1 MKIASYLY
9 RRKSALLKGLVLGCT
24 VWLTVTVLLFME
36 DRRITPSSNG
46 NDPSGGGYQQQ
57 PVAAAQQRLSDM
69 AAAVAA
75 ADDDNRLLDD
85 EFPLEGGVE
94 QQPAAAV
101 VVHHQQQQQQ
111 PPSGGRTSSKRL
123 RSAAAANGGA
133 MDNGEGVLPQPHGAD
148 DDGSGGRKTYGEMG
162 RPVVL
167 PANLSADVKSLVDEG
182 WKNNA
187 FNQYA
192 SDLISVHRS
201 LPDPRDEW

>member
-36 DRRITPSSNG
+36 DRRITPSA
-46 NDPSGGGYQQQ
+46 SGGGGSIGYLQQQQ
-57 PVAAAQQRLSDM
+57 PVAQRLS
-69 AAAVAA
+69 AAAEDDA
-75 ADDDNRLLDD
+75 DDNRLLDD

-94 QQPAAAV
+94 QLPAAV
-101 VVHHQQQQQQ
+101 ISVQQQLQQQ
-111 PPSGGRTSSKRL
+111 HPAVRTSSKRSQAL
-123 RSAAAANGGA
+123 LQ
-133 MDNGEGVLPQPHGAD
+133 NGEGVLPQPNDGGAE
-148 DDGSGGRKTYGEMG
+148 KAYGEMG
-162 RPVVL
+162 KPVVL
-167 PANLSADVKSLVDEG
+167 PANLTADIKKLVDEG

-192 SDLISVHRS
+192 SDLISLHRS

>member
-36 DRRITPSSNG
+36 DRRISPAS
-46 NDPSGGGYQQQ
+46 NDPSAAGSYQQQ
-57 PVAAAQQRLSDM
+57 QPIAAAQRRLSDD
-69 AAAVAA
+69 VD
-75 ADDDNRLLDD
+75 ADNSLLDD

-94 QQPAAAV
+94 QQPAAPV
-101 VVHHQQQQQQ
+101 IVQQQ
-111 PPSGGRTSSKRL
+111 
-123 RSAAAANGGA
+123 AGA
-133 MDNGEGVLPQPHGAD
+133 GAGLQNGEGVLPQPNRGGAN
-148 DDGSGGRKTYGEMG
+148 DGERGRKVYGEMG
-162 RPVVL
+162 KPVVL
-167 PANLSADVKSLVDEG
+167 PANLTADVKKLVDEG

-192 SDLISVHRS
+192 SDLISLHRS

>member
-36 DRRITPSSNG
+36 DRRISPASN
-46 NDPSGGGYQQQ
+46 NDPSAGGGGYQQQQ
-57 PVAAAQQRLSDM
+57 PVAAAQRLSAIAAAAAA
-69 AAAVAA
+69 AAAV
-75 ADDDNRLLDD
+75 DDNQLLDD

-94 QQPAAAV
+94 QQPAIAAIRE
-101 VVHHQQQQQQ
+101 QQQ
-111 PPSGGRTSSKRL
+111 SAVRTSSR
-123 RSAAAANGGA
+123 RSQAVGGLQ
-133 MDNGEGVLPQPHGAD
+133 NGEGVLPQPNNGLN
-148 DDGSGGRKTYGEMG
+148 DGDKTAYGEMG
-162 RPVVL
+162 KPVVL
-167 PANLSADVKSLVDEG
+167 PANLTADIKKLVDEG

>member
-36 DRRITPSSNG
+36 DRRITPAS
-46 NDPSGGGYQQQ
+46 NDPTAIGGGYQQL
-57 PVAAAQQRLSDM
+57 PVAAAQHLSAL
-69 AAAVAA
+69 AAAVE
-75 ADDDNRLLDD
+75 DDDNRLLDD

-94 QQPAAAV
+94 QQPAVAII
-101 VVHHQQQQQQ
+101 QQQ
-111 PPSGGRTSSKRL
+111 PSVIRTSSKR
-123 RSAAAANGGA
+123 SQAAAAVGLQ
-133 MDNGEGVLPQPHGAD
+133 NGEGVLPQPHGLD
-148 DDGSGGRKTYGEMG
+148 DHDKGYGEMG
-162 RPVVL
+162 KPVVL
-167 PANLSADVKSLVDEG
+167 PANLTADIKKLVDDG

-192 SDLISVHRS
+192 SDLISLHRS

>member
-36 DRRITPSSNG
+36 DRRITPASNDQPSSAVG
-46 NDPSGGGYQQQ
+46 GSGGGGGGGYRQQQ
-57 PVAAAQQRLSDM
+57 PVAAAQRLSAM
-69 AAAVAA
+69 AAAAA
-75 ADDDNRLLDD
+75 VDDDNRLLDD

-94 QQPAAAV
+94 QQQPAVVIVPQPSAARTSSRRSQAAAV
-101 VVHHQQQQQQ
+101 
-111 PPSGGRTSSKRL
+111 
-123 RSAAAANGGA
+123 AAGLQNGQ
-133 MDNGEGVLPQPHGAD
+133 GVLPQPNG
-148 DDGSGGRKTYGEMG
+148 DGGDGGRHKAYGEMG
-162 RPVVL
+162 KPVVL
-167 PANLSADVKSLVDEG
+167 PANLTADVKRLVDEG

-192 SDLISVHRS
+192 SDLISLHRS

>member
-36 DRRITPSSNG
+36 DRRITPSASGNG
-46 NDPSGGGYQQQ
+46 DGVGYMQQQQ
-57 PVAAAQQRLSDM
+57 PVAQRLS
-69 AAAVAA
+69 AVA
-75 ADDDNRLLDD
+75 DDDTDDNRLLDD

-94 QQPAAAV
+94 QLPAAV
-101 VVHHQQQQQQ
+101 IPVQQQSQQQQQQ
-111 PPSGGRTSSKRL
+111 LSARTSSKRSQAAL
-123 RSAAAANGGA
+123 R
-133 MDNGEGVLPQPHGAD
+133 NGEGVLPQPN
-148 DDGSGGRKTYGEMG
+148 DGDAEKSYGEMG
-162 RPVVL
+162 KPVVL
-167 PANLSADVKSLVDEG
+167 PANLTADVKKLVDEG

-192 SDLISVHRS
+192 SDLVSLHRS

>member
-36 DRRITPSSNG
+36 DRRISPASN
-46 NDPSGGGYQQQ
+46 NDPSAGGGGYQQQ
-57 PVAAAQQRLSDM
+57 PPQQQPVAAEQRLSAM
-69 AAAVAA
+69 AAAAV
-75 ADDDNRLLDD
+75 DDNQLLDD

-94 QQPAAAV
+94 QQPAVAAV
-101 VVHHQQQQQQ
+101 REQQQSAVRT
-111 PPSGGRTSSKRL
+111 PSRRSQAAGGL
-123 RSAAAANGGA
+123 Q
-133 MDNGEGVLPQPHGAD
+133 NGEGVLPQPNSGPN
-148 DDGSGGRKTYGEMG
+148 DGDRTAYGEMG
-162 RPVVL
+162 KPVVL
-167 PANLSADVKSLVDEG
+167 PVNLTADIKTLVDEG

-192 SDLISVHRS
+192 SDLVSVHRS